1 MKKTFQ
7 LSHPKKKFARLVD
20 SVRCDV
26 KKYLKRERK
35 KELPEGV
42 DYWDFDCKVGASA
55 ELAEVIDVAEIG
67 KSINEA
73 ESQQFEAIY
82 VELLAKPGH
91 RAERPSIDP
100 EDSSR

>member
-7 LSHPKKKFARLVD
+7 LSHPKKKVARLVD

-35 KELPEGV
+35 KALPEGV
-42 DYWDFDCKVGASA
+42 DFWDFNCKFGASA

-67 KSINEA
+67 KAIDEA
-73 ESQQFEAIY
+73 EKQQFDALY
-82 VELLAKPGH
+82 VEILAKPGH
-91 RAERPSIDP
+91 RAER
-100 EDSSR
+100 